1 MTDKTPTPPRVTTL
15 VPGVCL
21 PSPLESSHTSSSP
34 RTPSC
39 RSSPRTR
46 SSKLGRSGSALCT
59 CNVGVVA
66 GGSVACS
73 GLASIDCC
81 RAMGKVRAST
91 IAAIHRSATEELVGS
106 TSNTGSTRSRVPS
119 SSAQDSVKWRP
130 SGGIVNSG
138 SLAVSA
144 CDCWIYSHIPQG
156 ELSNERTNE
165 AGNPQHSHPPQK
177 KKPTCTDDTLSSST
191 LRVSGVRGAK
201 YSSTI
206 VQNRPGG
213 WLAMLRAAFSSSV
226 DVYAASS

>member
-144 CDCWIYSHIPQG
+144 CDCWIYSHIPRVNS
-156 ELSNERTNE
+156 ETNVRTKPATLNT
-165 AGNPQHSHPPQK
+165 ATPPKKRNPHAQ
-177 KKPTCTDDTLSSST
+177 
-191 LRVSGVRGAK
+191 
-201 YSSTI
+201 TI
-206 VQNRPGG
+206 PYP
-213 WLAMLRAAFSSSV
+213 RAL
-226 DVYAASS
+226 